1 MSTYGAL
8 LFWLQR
14 GPMSWIKRLWM
25 MITKSIQSAS
35 NYQIN
40 AAPIRFINFMLAKTL
55 KVYPDHIPRST
66 KKIHVWQI
74 PAWSSS
80 DQLWLDIPLMA
91 LWLDSV
97 GDDDESWSGMARG
110 RRIRS
115 DQVNKTQHKVSRLH
129 TLVFAH
135 TSSTASI
142 TTSTF
147 SIGTETHTKGIC
159 Y

>member
-55 KVYPDHIPRST
+55 KVCPDHIPRPT
-66 KKIHVWQI
+66 KKIHLWQI

-80 DQLWLDIPLMA
+80 DQLWRDIPLMA

-97 GDDDESWSGMARG
+97 GDDDESVSGMARG

-115 DQVNKTQHKVSRLH
+115 DQVNKTQHKVSRCHTPLVEMVVLVPVLLALH
-129 TLVFAH
+129 
-135 TSSTASI
+135 
-142 TTSTF
+142 
-147 SIGTETHTKGIC
+147 
-159 Y
+159 

>member
-40 AAPIRFINFMLAKTL
+40 EAPIRFINFMSAKTL
-55 KVYPDHIPRST
+55 KVCPDHIPRPT
-66 KKIHVWQI
+66 KKIHLWQI

-91 LWLDSV
+91 LWLDIV
-97 GDDDESWSGMARG
+97 LVMMMKVVRDGQRETYQVRPGEQNARQG
-110 RRIRS
+110 EP
-115 DQVNKTQHKVSRLH
+115 V
-129 TLVFAH
+129 AH
-135 TSSTASI
+135 TSSRSNRIVDGGPVRCRSRANNS
-142 TTSTF
+142 
-147 SIGTETHTKGIC
+147 
-159 Y
+159 